1 MSDNE
6 VLMLLPIGN
15 HRDRYH
21 KRVDIRPNMTRKYAV
36 NCLSLLL
43 VILPTLLLVIM
54 LGISLIAAASSFVLI
69 PSFSQEKITLRALLV
84 EPGDRWEKALIPTAL
99 QNLRV
104 KHPELDIHV
113 NYTILPY
120 NIAREQMLKALGNNS
135 NLDLI
140 SVDQIWLGEFAE
152 KGYLTD
158 LSNYT
163 NAWGRLDDWYESNLD
178 GAVYNDKIYGIWAW
192 TDVRSIWYWKDLL
205 DRSAVDPDSLKLWDT
220 YIESAKKLNNALN
233 DQGIQGVEL
242 TGGPGSQNEWYPYL
256 WMLGGSIVESRPEHP
271 TKGSYW
277 FPSYNSSQGARALEF
292 YKGLVDAGVKPITV
306 NFEKEFANKK
316 YAVILGGS
324 WLPTSFPSLTKQ
336 DIEQQI
342 GMIPMFPVPNENTTT
357 STIMGGWLLSIPNS
371 STIKDLT
378 WELIETMLEPRILSN
393 MLAEYGYLPTQIS
406 IGEGPYSGELRK
418 SIPYYDQL
426 ISLVQF
432 GHARPN
438 IAEYSQIADH
448 IREAIDNVYSGA
460 KEPEQ
465 ALDDAAAK
473 SAKALGW

>member
-1 MSDNE
+1 MKVSNE
-6 VLMLLPIGN
+6 KVLILFPFRNNRGDC
-15 HRDRYH
+15 RRP
-21 KRVDIRPNMTRKYAV
+21 RDIRQNTLR
-36 NCLSLLL
+36 NCSHKGISIFL
-43 VILPTLLLVIM
+43 VLI
-54 LGISLIAAASSFVLI
+54 LGISLFTAVSGKLPISSFA
-69 PSFSQEKITLRALLV
+69 QEKITLRALLV
-84 EPGDRWEKALIPTAL
+84 EPRDRWEEALIPMAL
-99 QNLRV
+99 QNLTA
-104 KHPELDIHV
+104 KHPELDIQV

-120 NIAREQMLKALGNNS
+120 NIAREQMLKSLGNDS

-158 LSNYT
+158 LSNYS
-163 NAWGRLDDWYESNLD
+163 NSWGRLDDWYQSNLD
-178 GAVYNDKIYGIWAW
+178 GAIYNDKIYGIWAW

-205 DRSAVDPDSLKLWDT
+205 NRSSVDPDSLKLWDS
-220 YIESAKKLNNALN
+220 YIESAVKLNNALN

-256 WMLGGSIVESRPEHP
+256 WMLGGSIVESRPDHP

-277 FPSYNSSQGARALEF
+277 FPSFNSSQGVRALEF
-292 YKGLVDAGVKPITV
+292 YKGIINAGVKPITV
-306 NFEKEFANKK
+306 DFEKEFANKK

-371 STIKDLT
+371 SKNKDLT
-378 WELIETMLEPRILSN
+378 WELIETMLEPQILST

-406 IGEGPYSGELRK
+406 IGEGQYSGELRK

-438 IAEYSQIADH
+438 IAEYPQIADH

-460 KEPEQ
+460 REPKQ
-465 ALDDAAAK
+465 ALDDAAEK

>member
-104 KHPELDIHV
+104 KNPELDIHV

-120 NIAREQMLKALGNNS
+120 NNAREQMLEALGNNS

-158 LSNYT
+158 LGNYT
-163 NAWGRLDDWYESNLD
+163 NVWGRLDDWYESNLD

-371 STIKDLT
+371 SKIKDLT

-448 IREAIDNVYSGA
+448 LREAIDNVYSGA

>member
-1 MSDNE
+1 LEVSDNE
-6 VLMLLPIGN
+6 ILMLLPFGN
-15 HRDRYH
+15 HRDRCH
-21 KRVDIRPNMTRKYAV
+21 KYVDIRPNMTKKYAV
-36 NCLSLLL
+36 KCLSQ
-43 VILPTLLLVIM
+43 LLVIM
-54 LGISLIAAASSFVLI
+54 LGISLIAAASGFLPI

-84 EPGDRWEKALIPTAL
+84 EPKDRWEKTLIPMAL
-99 QNLRV
+99 QNLTA
-104 KHPELDIHV
+104 KYPELDIQV
-113 NYTILPY
+113 DYTILPY

-135 NLDLI
+135 NPDLI

-205 DRSAVDPDSLKLWDT
+205 NRSAVDPNSLKLWDT
-220 YIESAKKLNNALN
+220 YIESAKKLNDTLN

-242 TGGPGSQNEWYPYL
+242 IGGPGSQNEWYPYL
-256 WMLGGSIVESRPEHP
+256 WMLGGSIVESRPDHP
-271 TKGSYW
+271 TKGFYW
-277 FPSYNSSQGARALEF
+277 FPSYNSSQGVRALEF
-292 YKGLVDAGVKPITV
+292 YKRLVDSGVKPITV

-316 YAVILGGS
+316 YAIILGGS

-336 DIEQQI
+336 DIERQI

-371 STIKDLT
+371 SKNKDLT
-378 WELIETMLEPRILSN
+378 WELIETMLEPRILST

-406 IGEGPYSGELRK
+406 IGEGPFSGELRK

-438 IAEYSQIADH
+438 IAEYPQIADH

-460 KEPEQ
+460 KEPRQ